1 MFMTQSRTT
10 KKVLTALTLTL
21 ASPMV
26 LAHSGHDHS
35 DPLSSFIHLLWIAP
49 VVLAAGYAAF
59 CIRRANRIKSTKK

>member
-1 MFMTQSRTT
+1 MAQSLTPQ
-10 KKVLTALTLTL
+10 KVLTVLTLTL

-35 DPLSSFIHLLWIAP
+35 DPLSGLIHLLWIAP

-59 CIRRANRIKSTKK
+59 VIRRANRIKSTEK